1 MIDASVIATLRQTG
15 QKFSGIT
22 GSDGAYI
29 IRDIPP
35 GTYDMSISAPG
46 FRSTQI
52 RTVPVHSTS
61 MTAVNAMLNVGS
73 VSETV
78 EVSAAVANVET
89 TSSSVAVSKSTEG
102 TKVQVHE
109 ETFTPRLRDYF
120 PETLFWS
127 PSIITDA
134 NGRVRLKFKLADNI
148 TTWKMTVLAS
158 TKTGEIGVSD
168 REIQAFQPF
177 FLEHD
182 PPKVLTIGDLIDLP
196 VVVRSQS
203 LPSRL
208 LGRL

>member
-1 MIDASVIATLRQTG
+1 
-15 QKFSGIT
+15 
-22 GSDGAYI
+22 
-29 IRDIPP
+29 
-35 GTYDMSISAPG
+35 
-46 FRSTQI
+46 QI

-61 MTAVNAMLNVGS
+61 LAAVNVQLNVGS

-78 EVSAAVANVET
+78 PGKAVSAVANTE
-89 TSSSVAVSKSTEG
+89 SSSMSVAIKSAEG

-127 PSIITDA
+127 PSVITDA
-134 NGRVRLKFKLADNI
+134 NGRARLRFKLADNI

-158 TKTGEIGVSD
+158 TKTGEIGVAD

-196 VVVRSQS
+196 VVVRNY
-203 LPSRL
+203 LPQAQQLSVEMKPASWFEL
-208 LGRL
+208 E